1 MNASDRPAATEF
13 WAWSLAVYGR
23 PGVAETCLRLQDEA
37 GFDVNLVLLL
47 LFLAA
52 TGRRPLDAADVAALE
67 RAVAPFRLYAL
78 GPARAARRAL
88 KAAGGPPYAA
98 AKAAE
103 LDLEREA
110 QRQLVAAL
118 PALGP
123 DPRPAAELAGLN
135 LSAYGVHGDYRSA
148 AKKILPLP

>member
-1 MNASDRPAATEF
+1 MNASDMPAATEF

-23 PGVAETCLRLQDEA
+23 PGGAETCLRLQDEA
-37 GFDVNLVLLL
+37 GLDVNLVLLL
-47 LFLAA
+47 LYLAA
-52 TGRRPLDAADVAALE
+52 TGRRPLGAAEVAALD

-88 KAAGGPPYAA
+88 KAQGGPPYAA

-118 PALGP
+118 PALAP
-123 DPRPAAELAGLN
+123 DARPAEELAGLN
-135 LSAYGVHGDYRSA
+135 LAAYGVTEDYRSI
-148 AKKILPLP
+148 AKKILPVP